1 MKKLRIA
8 MMISLS
14 ALIVLLDQASKYWIS
29 QNKPFIQVIRGFFN
43 IVYVENPGAAF
54 GILHGKQGLLSAISI
69 IAVIVLLALIC
80 QERRMGVS
88 VSLALILGGTCGNLI
103 DRVRLGYVVD
113 FLDVSVKNYHWPS
126 FNIADSAI
134 TIGVGILL
142 VVTFLEEFSRKK
154 HQHSELP
161 VD

>member
-1 MKKLRIA
+1 

-29 QNKPFIQVIRGFFN
+29 QIKPFIQVIPGFFN

-69 IAVIVLLALIC
+69 IAVIVLLALIF
-80 QERRMGVS
+80 QERRTGVS
-88 VSLALILGGTCGNLI
+88 VSLSLILGGTCGNLI

-113 FLDVSVKNYHWPS
+113 FLDVYVMDHHWPS

-134 TIGVGILL
+134 TVGVGILI

-154 HQHSELP
+154 QQRLEQP

>member
-1 MKKLRIA
+1 

-14 ALIVLLDQASKYWIS
+14 ALIVLLDQATKYWIS
-29 QNKPFIQVIRGFFN
+29 QTKPFIRVIPGCFN

-88 VSLALILGGTCGNLI
+88 VSLSLILGGTCGNLI

-113 FLDVSVKNYHWPS
+113 FLDVYVMDHHWPS

-134 TIGVGILL
+134 TVGVGILI

-154 HQHSELP
+154 QQRSEQP